1 MVEQYRTIYM
11 GGSGEFTEKKSR
23 FIGHAAHV
31 ESEEEALAFIEKI
44 RKQHWDANH
53 NCWAYVI
60 GTGSQMA
67 RCSDDGEPGGTAG
80 RPMLD
85 VLTGQGVCNTAAVV
99 TRYFG
104 GTLLGTGGLVR
115 AYTKGVQCTLE
126 SSVLVEKYLA
136 RKLEIRVDYTEL
148 GKVQYLLA
156 QENIKILDSVYEA
169 DVRLCAPVPVRQLM
183 QLKEKLTDGT
193 GGKICLNQL
202 EQIYYGIVDGE
213 MKIWSE

>member
-1 MVEQYRTIYM
+1 MRVGIQCSGRKISGAEAGNQGGLYRT
-11 GGSGEFTEKKSR
+11 
-23 FIGHAAHV
+23 
-31 ESEEEALAFIEKI
+31 
-44 RKQHWDANH
+44 
-53 NCWAYVI
+53 
-60 GTGSQMA
+60 
-67 RCSDDGEPGGTAG
+67 
-80 RPMLD
+80 
-85 VLTGQGVCNTAAVV
+85 
-99 TRYFG
+99 
-104 GTLLGTGGLVR
+104 
-115 AYTKGVQCTLE
+115 
-126 SSVLVEKYLA
+126 
-136 RKLEIRVDYTEL
+136 